1 MNSSGDSNCRGYEHP
16 TTTLDHGT
24 VFSKSNISTKAA
36 KTRDS
41 PSKLHDEPSTV
52 TNVTATNSPAKCLT
66 DNQLRHIPVPT
77 TSPFAYN
84 DPLLFTQVFSKFQ
97 QPLSASPPSPSSSF
111 DGSFFG
117 ESKIPRRSC
126 KPSDSPSQPAV
137 QSYVPTSSYLGTAVQ
152 PLLSTVGGCSHPDG
166 HHRSSCS
173 GSNWHHQADDSGVYV
188 PGVDL
193 LPATGC
199 PPSSNHFHTDGVNP
213 VDRRAGRAHSTPS
226 QAEEGDDDHH
236 FAMDLASSPPTRSP
250 QSSPLLP
257 PLFPPLSSGQQQQ
270 RHHQQQQ
277 QMQQQQ
283 QHQQSG
289 NVSVGVLVSSQT
301 SPYPIAATKRSKPD
315 DARVPTSQELRLE
328 GHAVSPAPTSS
339 MSGPSAGI
347 ELSKAAK
354 SHNQRLKQQRS
365 KVLPVKRI
373 TLPPLHLHL
382 SEDGSSPLPPGWQRA
397 PNTSRR
403 DSSSANGQSATAADG
418 CNYAYYYYHTRTRQT
433 RWDPPVYPWDADPE
447 DKLERSIDDPEA
459 PYNWGCAHRFAV
471 THDEIEAMYTQ
482 LRSRILERQ
491 CMELLHE
498 QAGRPDAP
506 QGAQE
511 QNFAIEL
518 YTLVHNELR
527 QFRDARAKLGR
538 ITSDEDLYF
547 LTKKLAQSVILKEMQ
562 KLHQTQAAN
571 SSSLFATSV
580 AEVTPAIRQRAS
592 SYVRKYMEAKG
603 PCYRR
608 RAPPQQM
615 PPSVPSQPHHHQQT
629 QNPRARQP
637 RPLPSSGGDDAPR
650 PNIPVSGTM
659 RLAPVLPL
667 PQHHT
672 ANAR

>member
-1 MNSSGDSNCRGYEHP
+1 MVASSGVSHNA
-16 TTTLDHGT
+16 
-24 VFSKSNISTKAA
+24 FA
-36 KTRDS
+36 
-41 PSKLHDEPSTV
+41 
-52 TNVTATNSPAKCLT
+52 NVT
-66 DNQLRHIPVPT
+66 
-77 TSPFAYN
+77 
-84 DPLLFTQVFSKFQ
+84 
-97 QPLSASPPSPSSSF
+97 
-111 DGSFFG
+111 
-117 ESKIPRRSC
+117 KIS
-126 KPSDSPSQPAV
+126 
-137 QSYVPTSSYLGTAVQ
+137 
-152 PLLSTVGGCSHPDG
+152 
-166 HHRSSCS
+166 
-173 GSNWHHQADDSGVYV
+173 
-188 PGVDL
+188 
-193 LPATGC
+193 
-199 PPSSNHFHTDGVNP
+199 
-213 VDRRAGRAHSTPS
+213 
-226 QAEEGDDDHH
+226 
-236 FAMDLASSPPTRSP
+236 
-250 QSSPLLP
+250 
-257 PLFPPLSSGQQQQ
+257 
-270 RHHQQQQ
+270 
-277 QMQQQQ
+277 
-283 QHQQSG
+283 
-289 NVSVGVLVSSQT
+289 
-301 SPYPIAATKRSKPD
+301 
-315 DARVPTSQELRLE
+315 
-328 GHAVSPAPTSS
+328 
-339 MSGPSAGI
+339 
-347 ELSKAAK
+347 

-403 DSSSANGQSATAADG
+403 DSRGAADSQSATAADG

-498 QAGRPDAP
+498 QAGRPEAP

-511 QNFAIEL
+511 QNFAIELLDWCFRGLNNPRGNFCFIFYSSYPCYSATIDIVIIMSSDTLSPYTESSKSPVSFVATATENALTIFNQLVRLARSAASVVTLAANRSFCHNEAKQLYFVRWDLISPRPITSGGEYAGIGYCTSARAPVIRWLL

-580 AEVTPAIRQRAS
+580 AEVTPTIRQRAS

-608 RAPPQQM
+608 RAPPPQPL
-615 PPSVPSQPHHHQQT
+615 PPVPGQHHHHQQL
-629 QNPRARQP
+629 QNPRSRQP
-637 RPLPSSGGDDAPR
+637 HPLPSGGGDDVPR
-650 PNIPVSGTM
+650 STIPVPGTV
-659 RLAPVLPL
+659 RLAPVPPV
-667 PQHHT
+667 PQHHM